1 MMDGSCEANSSTL
14 VAGVKASKVFRAID
28 ARSDAVV
35 MFVVDW
41 ITRDDDLGCC
51 GLVRHF
57 GMFEHVVFLH
67 QHRPVLAVRG
77 ALERLHHSGMI
88 GHC

>member
-57 GMFEHVVFLH
+57 GMFEHVVFISIVLF
-67 QHRPVLAVRG
+67 LAVTG
-77 ALERLHHSGMI
+77 ALERLRHSGMI